1 MRFSELEVEV
11 VNKKIDIIDS
21 LIKLYEEKIVL
32 TDLEKE
38 QCKSKLQEFRKQK
51 EILLLISEYWKCM
64 YDEEFRPELKL
75 SPEMVMEQEPAI

>member
-51 EILLLISEYWKCM
+51 EILLLISEY
-64 YDEEFRPELKL
+64 
-75 SPEMVMEQEPAI
+75 

>member
-11 VNKKIDIIDS
+11 VNKKIDVIDS

-51 EILLLISEYWKCM
+51 EILLLISEY
-64 YDEEFRPELKL
+64 
-75 SPEMVMEQEPAI
+75 